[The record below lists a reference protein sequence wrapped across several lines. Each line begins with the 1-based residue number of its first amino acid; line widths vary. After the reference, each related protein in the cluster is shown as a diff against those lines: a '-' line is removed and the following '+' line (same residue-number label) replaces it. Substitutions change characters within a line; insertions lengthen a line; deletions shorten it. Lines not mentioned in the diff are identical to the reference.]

1 MDEGRPPGALSFSPT
16 RDFFSQMCAPS
27 TQAAAAPTPPTAPTP
42 PKKKK
47 SSAKLKR
54 LSGEALAAY
63 NARIQN
69 CGVCYIAR
77 VPPYMKPSARDRTK
91 TCLWP
96 WVHGSPAPRPP
107 PVGGV
112 DGQVHFAQRVNSS
125 FAPTVNAS
133 TTFRYSSHSSGPIS
147 SHPPRFAWTPGEFN
161 SRKLPWPPRGV
172 RLNVSFAAP
181 ADCPNQ
187 ALTAHVIYELYD
199 AIPVFSK
206 WVGPLQ

>member
-1 MDEGRPPGALSFSPT
+1 MS
-16 RDFFSQMCAPS
+16 APS
-27 TQAAAAPTPPTAPTP
+27 TQAAAAPTA

-96 WVHGSPAPRPP
+96 WALRKLLSGYGTEVLRIYLKQEDPAARARRISGGGNRKRSFSEGWFADKRRALKLANTLNNTL
-107 PVGGV
+107 VGG
-112 DGQVHFAQRVNSS
+112 GHRSFHAQDLWSIKYLHKFKWDSLTDAQARNV
-125 FAPTVNAS
+125 AS
-133 TTFRYSSHSSGPIS
+133 V
-147 SHPPRFAWTPGEFN
+147 A
-161 SRKLPWPPRGV
+161 
-172 RLNVSFAAP
+172 
-181 ADCPNQ
+181 
-187 ALTAHVIYELYD
+187 
-199 AIPVFSK
+199 
-206 WVGPLQ
+206 